1 MKFSYRF
8 SNLLGTVYNS
18 GNVCYSS
25 DGNVLYSPVGNRI
38 SVFDL
43 VNHTSYTLPFESR
56 KNISR
61 ICVSNNGRYI
71 IAVDVDGKGI
81 FANLKKRIV
90 LYRFSFESPISDIHF
105 SPDDKLIAV
114 AVGKRF
120 QLWYT
125 PSEERHFAPM
135 EKYLDMGY
143 HFDTITSI
151 QWSNNGDYI
160 VTGSADMN
168 VRIFAVREFE
178 GFIPA
183 LLSGHHAPI
192 VNAFFTEDDMKVVS
206 VGEDGAVT
214 EWGWSE
220 LDEEDWKNYA
230 RRHARGKGRVS
241 EEKEEESE
249 EEEKEEVKEVNDN
262 LSQEN
267 ELLKKQMEAMQ
278 AQMELLVKQ
287 VSMNTNTTNTT
298 NQKPERNIEFI
309 NMVPGTLVLRGNQ
322 IWKIEGQFN
331 SRSFLEREARIIVNN
346 MQNTIRSGY
355 VYIADYDFIQEN
367 ELTEVYDIMLSDK
380 QLKDLLNKNFKEV
393 VEIYKTVPKAQQ
405 DIIVRMIKERK
416 ESGVQIDANI
426 LIQIGELC
434 GQDLLRGVEY
444 EDGE

>member
-1 MKFSYRF
+1 MATNIKKTSATTT
-8 SNLLGTVYNS
+8 ST
-18 GNVCYSS
+18 
-25 DGNVLYSPVGNRI
+25 PVA
-38 SVFDL
+38 
-43 VNHTSYTLPFESR
+43 
-56 KNISR
+56 K
-61 ICVSNNGRYI
+61 
-71 IAVDVDGKGI
+71 
-81 FANLKKRIV
+81 
-90 LYRFSFESPISDIHF
+90 
-105 SPDDKLIAV
+105 
-114 AVGKRF
+114 
-120 QLWYT
+120 
-125 PSEERHFAPM
+125 
-135 EKYLDMGY
+135 
-143 HFDTITSI
+143 
-151 QWSNNGDYI
+151 
-160 VTGSADMN
+160 
-168 VRIFAVREFE
+168 
-178 GFIPA
+178 
-183 LLSGHHAPI
+183 
-192 VNAFFTEDDMKVVS
+192 
-206 VGEDGAVT
+206 
-214 EWGWSE
+214 
-220 LDEEDWKNYA
+220 
-230 RRHARGKGRVS
+230 
-241 EEKEEESE
+241 KEEI
-249 EEEKEEVKEVNDN
+249 KEVNDN

-287 VSMNTNTTNTT
+287 VAMNTNTTNTT

-331 SRSFLEREARIIVNN
+331 SRSFLEREARIIANN

-416 ESGVQIDANI
+416 EAGVQIDANI

>member
-1 MKFSYRF
+1 MSTNIKKTAATTTS
-8 SNLLGTVYNS
+8 T
-18 GNVCYSS
+18 
-25 DGNVLYSPVGNRI
+25 PVA
-38 SVFDL
+38 
-43 VNHTSYTLPFESR
+43 
-56 KNISR
+56 K
-61 ICVSNNGRYI
+61 
-71 IAVDVDGKGI
+71 
-81 FANLKKRIV
+81 
-90 LYRFSFESPISDIHF
+90 
-105 SPDDKLIAV
+105 
-114 AVGKRF
+114 
-120 QLWYT
+120 
-125 PSEERHFAPM
+125 
-135 EKYLDMGY
+135 
-143 HFDTITSI
+143 
-151 QWSNNGDYI
+151 
-160 VTGSADMN
+160 
-168 VRIFAVREFE
+168 
-178 GFIPA
+178 
-183 LLSGHHAPI
+183 
-192 VNAFFTEDDMKVVS
+192 
-206 VGEDGAVT
+206 
-214 EWGWSE
+214 
-220 LDEEDWKNYA
+220 
-230 RRHARGKGRVS
+230 
-241 EEKEEESE
+241 
-249 EEEKEEVKEVNDN
+249 KEEVKEVNDN

>member
-1 MKFSYRF
+1 MATNIKKTSATTT
-8 SNLLGTVYNS
+8 ST
-18 GNVCYSS
+18 
-25 DGNVLYSPVGNRI
+25 PVA
-38 SVFDL
+38 
-43 VNHTSYTLPFESR
+43 
-56 KNISR
+56 K
-61 ICVSNNGRYI
+61 
-71 IAVDVDGKGI
+71 
-81 FANLKKRIV
+81 
-90 LYRFSFESPISDIHF
+90 
-105 SPDDKLIAV
+105 
-114 AVGKRF
+114 
-120 QLWYT
+120 
-125 PSEERHFAPM
+125 
-135 EKYLDMGY
+135 
-143 HFDTITSI
+143 
-151 QWSNNGDYI
+151 
-160 VTGSADMN
+160 
-168 VRIFAVREFE
+168 
-178 GFIPA
+178 
-183 LLSGHHAPI
+183 
-192 VNAFFTEDDMKVVS
+192 
-206 VGEDGAVT
+206 
-214 EWGWSE
+214 
-220 LDEEDWKNYA
+220 
-230 RRHARGKGRVS
+230 
-241 EEKEEESE
+241 KEEI
-249 EEEKEEVKEVNDN
+249 KEVNDN

-287 VSMNTNTTNTT
+287 VAMNTNTTNTT

-331 SRSFLEREARIIVNN
+331 SRSFLEREARIIANN

>member
-1 MKFSYRF
+1 MSTNINKTAATTTS
-8 SNLLGTVYNS
+8 T
-18 GNVCYSS
+18 
-25 DGNVLYSPVGNRI
+25 PVA
-38 SVFDL
+38 
-43 VNHTSYTLPFESR
+43 
-56 KNISR
+56 K
-61 ICVSNNGRYI
+61 
-71 IAVDVDGKGI
+71 
-81 FANLKKRIV
+81 
-90 LYRFSFESPISDIHF
+90 
-105 SPDDKLIAV
+105 
-114 AVGKRF
+114 
-120 QLWYT
+120 
-125 PSEERHFAPM
+125 
-135 EKYLDMGY
+135 
-143 HFDTITSI
+143 
-151 QWSNNGDYI
+151 
-160 VTGSADMN
+160 
-168 VRIFAVREFE
+168 
-178 GFIPA
+178 
-183 LLSGHHAPI
+183 
-192 VNAFFTEDDMKVVS
+192 
-206 VGEDGAVT
+206 
-214 EWGWSE
+214 
-220 LDEEDWKNYA
+220 
-230 RRHARGKGRVS
+230 
-241 EEKEEESE
+241 
-249 EEEKEEVKEVNDN
+249 KEEVKEVNDN

>member
-1 MKFSYRF
+1 MATNIKKTSATTT
-8 SNLLGTVYNS
+8 ST
-18 GNVCYSS
+18 
-25 DGNVLYSPVGNRI
+25 PVA
-38 SVFDL
+38 
-43 VNHTSYTLPFESR
+43 
-56 KNISR
+56 K
-61 ICVSNNGRYI
+61 
-71 IAVDVDGKGI
+71 
-81 FANLKKRIV
+81 
-90 LYRFSFESPISDIHF
+90 
-105 SPDDKLIAV
+105 
-114 AVGKRF
+114 
-120 QLWYT
+120 
-125 PSEERHFAPM
+125 
-135 EKYLDMGY
+135 
-143 HFDTITSI
+143 
-151 QWSNNGDYI
+151 
-160 VTGSADMN
+160 
-168 VRIFAVREFE
+168 
-178 GFIPA
+178 
-183 LLSGHHAPI
+183 
-192 VNAFFTEDDMKVVS
+192 
-206 VGEDGAVT
+206 
-214 EWGWSE
+214 
-220 LDEEDWKNYA
+220 
-230 RRHARGKGRVS
+230 
-241 EEKEEESE
+241 KEEI
-249 EEEKEEVKEVNDN
+249 KEVNDN

-287 VSMNTNTTNTT
+287 VAMNTNTTNTT

-309 NMVPGTLVLRGNQ
+309 NMVPGTLVLRGSQ

-416 ESGVQIDANI
+416 EAGVQIDANI

>member
-1 MKFSYRF
+1 MATNIKKTSATTT
-8 SNLLGTVYNS
+8 ST
-18 GNVCYSS
+18 
-25 DGNVLYSPVGNRI
+25 PVA
-38 SVFDL
+38 
-43 VNHTSYTLPFESR
+43 
-56 KNISR
+56 K
-61 ICVSNNGRYI
+61 
-71 IAVDVDGKGI
+71 
-81 FANLKKRIV
+81 
-90 LYRFSFESPISDIHF
+90 
-105 SPDDKLIAV
+105 
-114 AVGKRF
+114 
-120 QLWYT
+120 
-125 PSEERHFAPM
+125 
-135 EKYLDMGY
+135 
-143 HFDTITSI
+143 
-151 QWSNNGDYI
+151 
-160 VTGSADMN
+160 
-168 VRIFAVREFE
+168 
-178 GFIPA
+178 
-183 LLSGHHAPI
+183 
-192 VNAFFTEDDMKVVS
+192 
-206 VGEDGAVT
+206 
-214 EWGWSE
+214 
-220 LDEEDWKNYA
+220 
-230 RRHARGKGRVS
+230 
-241 EEKEEESE
+241 KEEI
-249 EEEKEEVKEVNDN
+249 KEVNDN

-287 VSMNTNTTNTT
+287 VAMNTNTTNTT

-309 NMVPGTLVLRGNQ
+309 NMVPGTLVLRGSQ

>member
-1 MKFSYRF
+1 MATNIKKTAATTTS
-8 SNLLGTVYNS
+8 T
-18 GNVCYSS
+18 
-25 DGNVLYSPVGNRI
+25 PVA
-38 SVFDL
+38 
-43 VNHTSYTLPFESR
+43 
-56 KNISR
+56 K
-61 ICVSNNGRYI
+61 
-71 IAVDVDGKGI
+71 
-81 FANLKKRIV
+81 
-90 LYRFSFESPISDIHF
+90 
-105 SPDDKLIAV
+105 
-114 AVGKRF
+114 
-120 QLWYT
+120 
-125 PSEERHFAPM
+125 
-135 EKYLDMGY
+135 
-143 HFDTITSI
+143 
-151 QWSNNGDYI
+151 
-160 VTGSADMN
+160 
-168 VRIFAVREFE
+168 
-178 GFIPA
+178 
-183 LLSGHHAPI
+183 
-192 VNAFFTEDDMKVVS
+192 
-206 VGEDGAVT
+206 
-214 EWGWSE
+214 
-220 LDEEDWKNYA
+220 
-230 RRHARGKGRVS
+230 
-241 EEKEEESE
+241 
-249 EEEKEEVKEVNDN
+249 KEEVKEVNDN

-287 VSMNTNTTNTT
+287 VAMNTNTTNTT

-367 ELTEVYDIMLSDK
+367 ELTEVYDIMLSDQ

-416 ESGVQIDANI
+416 EAGVQIDANI